1 MRYLILSDLHA
12 GLEAFEAC
20 LRAADGRFDAVV
32 CLGDVVGYGP
42 DPNAVID
49 LLRRQISPI
58 HAVGAVIRG
67 NHDKACC
74 GIASA
79 DDFNLWAKAATY
91 WTRSVLTE
99 EHAGFLR
106 ELPLGPKV
114 LPGFEIVHGSER
126 DEDEYVMNASGAIPI
141 LQAQQLQLVFF
152 GHTHTQGGFFLG
164 PQSLS
169 RRIGAGSASNSFAG
183 EGRVLSIHLEDETR
197 YLINPGSVG
206 QPRDG
211 NWRAAFAIYDD
222 AGRQVDFYRAAYNL
236 PKTQEKM
243 ARVGLPEP
251 LIRRL
256 EIGK

>member
-1 MRYLILSDLHA
+1 MRYLVLSDLHA
-12 GLEAFEAC
+12 GLEAFESC
-20 LRAADGRFDAVV
+20 LRAAEGKFDAAV

-49 LLRRQISPI
+49 LLLRQKNS
-58 HAVGAVIRG
+58 VVIRG

-91 WTRSVLTE
+91 WTRSVLRE
-99 EHAGFLR
+99 EHIAFLR
-106 ELPLGPKV
+106 ELPPGPKV
-114 LPGFEIVHGSER
+114 LPGFEMVHGSER
-126 DEDEYVMNASGAIPI
+126 DEDEYVMNAPAAMPI
-141 LQAQQLQLVFF
+141 LQEQQLQLVFF
-152 GHTHTQGGFFLG
+152 GHTHYQGGFFRDRTG
-164 PQSLS
+164 AS
-169 RRIGAGSASNSFAG
+169 RRIGAGDMNDAG
-183 EGRVLSIHLEDETR
+183 RDGRVLSVHLEDETR

-211 NWRAAFAIYDD
+211 DWRAAFAIYDD
-222 AGRQVDFYRAAYNL
+222 ADRRIDFYRASYDL

-243 ARVGLPEP
+243 AYAGLPEP

>member
-1 MRYLILSDLHA
+1 MRHLILSDLHA

-20 LRAADGRFDAVV
+20 LRAAEGRFDAVV

-42 DPNAVID
+42 DPNAVIE
-49 LLRRQISPI
+49 LLRRQN
-58 HAVGAVIRG
+58 AGVIRG
-67 NHDKACC
+67 NHDRACC

-99 EHAGFLR
+99 EHAAFLR
-106 ELPLGPKV
+106 GLPSGPKV
-114 LPGFEIVHGSER
+114 LPGFEIVHGSEK
-126 DEDEYVMNASGAIPI
+126 DEDEYVMNVSEAIPH
-141 LQAQQLQLVFF
+141 LQAQQLQLVLF
-152 GHTHTQGGFFLG
+152 GHTHYQGGF
-164 PQSLS
+164 SLNPRGAS
-169 RRIGAGSASNSFAG
+169 RHISAGFARAPLADG
-183 EGRVLSIHLEDETR
+183 ERVFSVKLEGKTR

-211 NWRAAFAIYDD
+211 DWRAAFAIYDD
-222 AGRQVDFYRAAYNL
+222 TGRQIDFYRASYNL

-243 ARVGLPEP
+243 TLAGLPEP

-256 EIGK
+256 EVGK